1 MGVSLAQEF
10 LDGKVFES
18 EFLETLMTKM
28 SKLSRCQKKISNYVM
43 NNYDKAAFM
52 TAAKLSKAVG
62 VSEATVV
69 RFAVEIGFSGYP
81 AFQKALREIIQNK
94 LTTVERLRVAND
106 QIGDG
111 EDVLSKVL
119 NLDIDKIKKTLN
131 VVSGEDFKRAVDY
144 IVSSSKIY
152 IIGTGS
158 ASVLANFMN
167 FYFEYM
173 FDDVEVI
180 YTKSKSE
187 MFEKILNIKKG
198 DVLIGISFP
207 RYSSNT
213 VQAFHYAHSNCAK
226 TVAITDSV
234 GSPLIDE
241 ADSVL
246 LAQSDMISFIDGL
259 VAPLSLVNALV
270 VAVGFRKEF
279 EISKT
284 FQKLEHIWKEYKVFE
299 GSRLKKEE

>member
-1 MGVSLAQEF
+1 MGVLVSQGF
-10 LDGKVFES
+10 LDGRVFES
-18 EFLETLMTKM
+18 DFLESLMKKM
-28 SKLSRCQKKISNYVM
+28 PKLSKSQKKIFDFVI
-43 NNYDKAAFM
+43 NNYDKSAFM
-52 TAAKLSKAVG
+52 TAAKLGEAAG
-62 VSEATVV
+62 VSESTVV

-81 AFQKALREIIQNK
+81 AFQKALKKIIQNK
-94 LTTVERLRVAND
+94 LTIVERVQVADD
-106 QIGDG
+106 QIGDE
-111 EDVLSKVL
+111 EDVLSRVL
-119 NLDIDKIKKTLN
+119 NLDIDKIRATLSR
-131 VVSGEDFKRAVDY
+131 VSREDFENAVSF
-144 IVSSSKIY
+144 IVNARKIY

-158 ASVLANFMN
+158 ASVLANFVN
-167 FYFEYM
+167 FYFSFI

-187 MFEKILNIKKG
+187 MFEKILNIRDG

-213 VQAFHYAHSNCAK
+213 VQAFHYAHSNDAK

-246 LAQSDMISFIDGL
+246 LAQGDMVSFVDGL
-259 VAPLSLVNALV
+259 VAPLSLLNALV
-270 VAVGFRKEF
+270 VAVGLCKKS

-284 FQKLEHIWKEYKVFE
+284 FQKLEKIWEEYQVFE
-299 GSRLKKEE
+299 NSKIKRKS